1 MMKSLQNESE
11 DLVLQISR
19 THESMVELV
28 DTLESESNGKPCEF
42 ESHYSHQILRSQN
55 ETFN

>member
-42 ESHYSHQILRSQN
+42 ESHYSHQILRS
-55 ETFN
+55 